1 MISAKL
7 RRHVSSAVSHNI
19 RIANGSGNWNKKCYT
34 VVACCEQ
41 HDNPSIVLTERERK
55 DCFEHR
61 ARNHTAV
68 FQSGTREGIKLA
80 WKIWQSHQTAYLAG
94 IRFVRCGFSAVKSHH
109 CGPKRVLFVLI
120 ELKEKLVTIVFHL
133 FVFGCKRKNWI
144 TLYGHQIFAYDDW
157 KKNFSHQLTPP

>member
-1 MISAKL
+1 MTAMISAKL

-80 WKIWQSHQTAYLAG
+80 
-94 IRFVRCGFSAVKSHH
+94 
-109 CGPKRVLFVLI
+109 
-120 ELKEKLVTIVFHL
+120 
-133 FVFGCKRKNWI
+133 
-144 TLYGHQIFAYDDW
+144 
-157 KKNFSHQLTPP
+157 